1 MKKKEKIQFLES
13 YLRRTSKTIDYC
25 YFDSLVSLEDILRV
39 SGGLLL
45 ARKTI
50 QGNFST
56 YDSKNEELID
66 QLIGDRRSV
75 IGNFGVEVESILR
88 VYETKSSEDF

>member
-1 MKKKEKIQFLES
+1 MCWIFVINLVVSIRYSKQMKKKGKIQFLES

-25 YFDSLVSLEDILRV
+25 YFDPLVSLEDILRV
-39 SGGLLL
+39 SGGLSL

-56 YDSKNEELID
+56 LGSYSQN
-66 QLIGDRRSV
+66 
-75 IGNFGVEVESILR
+75 
-88 VYETKSSEDF
+88 